1 MAESPSSMA
10 PFQHVLTTEADIRK
24 ILGEPL
30 ERSIRKERNNIDEL
44 CRGFIAH
51 SPFLLM
57 ATSGSDGTCDVSP
70 KGDAAGFVKV
80 LDEKRLLIPERN
92 GNKRLDGI
100 KNLLVN
106 PHIGLIFVIP
116 GCEYT
121 LRINGR
127 ACVTHDPELLAAT
140 AAHGVTPK
148 LAIGVETEQAFFHCV
163 KAFRRAQLWTHE
175 QWPSLDD
182 LPSYAC
188 TVFNQIK
195 PGDATLEDYERAIDE
210 SNAKLYA

>member
-1 MAESPSSMA
+1 MTAMA
-10 PFQHVLTTEADIRK
+10 PFQHVLMSEADIRE
-24 ILGEPL
+24 LVGEPL
-30 ERSIRKERNNIDEL
+30 ERSIRKERNDIDEL
-44 CRGFIAH
+44 CRAFITR

-57 ATSGSDGTCDVSP
+57 ATAGSDGACDVSP
-70 KGDAAGFVKV
+70 KGDVAGFVKV
-80 LDEKRLLIPERN
+80 LDEKRLIIPERN

-116 GCEYT
+116 GCDYT

-127 ACVTHDPELLAAT
+127 ACVTRDPELLAVT
-140 AAHGVTPK
+140 SAHGVTPK

-163 KAFRRAQLWTHE
+163 KAFRRARLWAPE
-175 QWPSLDD
+175 QWPCLDD

-188 TVFNQIK
+188 TVFNQIR
-195 PGDATLEDYERAIDE
+195 PENSTLEDYERDIDE
-210 SNAKLYA
+210 SNAKLYV

>member
-1 MAESPSSMA
+1 MAVMM
-10 PFQHVLTTEADIRK
+10 PFQHVLTTEADIRE
-24 ILGEPL
+24 IVGEPL
-30 ERSIRKERNNIDEL
+30 ERSIRKERDNIDEL
-44 CRGFIAH
+44 CRGFI
-51 SPFLLM
+51 SQSSFLLM

-80 LDEKRLLIPERN
+80 LDEKRLIIPERN

-127 ACVTHDPELLAAT
+127 ACVTRDPELLAAT
-140 AAHGVTPK
+140 VSHGVTPK
-148 LAIGVETEQAFFHCV
+148 LAIGVEVDQAFFHCV
-163 KAFRRAQLWTHE
+163 KAFRRARLWTHE
-175 QWPSLDD
+175 QWPSLED

-188 TVFNQIK
+188 TIFNQIR
-195 PGDATLEDYERAIDE
+195 PENATLEEYERVIDE
-210 SNAKLYA
+210 SSAKLYT

>member
-1 MAESPSSMA
+1 MTGMA
-10 PFQHVLTTEADIRK
+10 PFQHVLMSEADIRE
-24 ILGEPL
+24 LVGEPL
-30 ERSIRKERNNIDEL
+30 ERSIRKERNDIDEL
-44 CRGFIAH
+44 CRAFITR

-57 ATSGSDGTCDVSP
+57 ATAGSDGTCDVSP

-80 LDEKRLLIPERN
+80 LDEKRLIIPERN

-116 GCEYT
+116 GCDYT

-127 ACVTHDPELLAAT
+127 AWVTRDPELLSTMAV
-140 AAHGVTPK
+140 HGVTPK

-163 KAFRRAQLWTHE
+163 KSFRRARLWAHD
-175 QWPSLDD
+175 QWPSLED

-188 TVFNQIK
+188 TVFNQIR
-195 PGDATLEDYERAIDE
+195 PENATLEDYERAIAE
-210 SNAKLYA
+210 SNAKLYV

>member
-1 MAESPSSMA
+1 MTT
-10 PFQHVLTTEADIRK
+10 FQHVLTTEAGIRE
-24 ILGEPL
+24 IVGEPL
-30 ERSIRKERNNIDEL
+30 ERSIRKERNTIDEL
-44 CRGFIAH
+44 CRGFITR

-57 ATSGSDGTCDVSP
+57 ATSGADGTCDVSP

-80 LDEKRLLIPERN
+80 LDEKRLIIPERN

-106 PHIGLIFVIP
+106 PHIGLIFIIP
-116 GCEYT
+116 GCDYT

-127 ACVTHDPELLAAT
+127 ACITIDPELLAAT
-140 AAHGVTPK
+140 ASHGVTPK

-163 KAFRRAQLWTHE
+163 KAFRRAELWAQE
-175 QWPSLDD
+175 QWPSLGD

-188 TVFNQIK
+188 TLFKQIR
-195 PGDATLEDYERAIDE
+195 PANLTLEDYERAIDE
-210 SNAKLYA
+210 SNARLYA

>member
-1 MAESPSSMA
+1 MYSRLKPKFEKSSA
-10 PFQHVLTTEADIRK
+10 NRLNVQSGKNGIT
-24 ILGEPL
+24 
-30 ERSIRKERNNIDEL
+30 IDEL
-44 CRGFIAH
+44 CREFIAR

-80 LDEKRLLIPERN
+80 LDEKRLIIPERN

-116 GCEYT
+116 GCDYT

-127 ACVTHDPELLAAT
+127 ACVTRDPELLAAT
-140 AAHGVTPK
+140 AAHNVTPK

-163 KAFRRAQLWTHE
+163 KAFRRAQLWAHE
-175 QWPSLDD
+175 QWPSLED

-188 TVFNQIK
+188 TLFNQIR
-195 PGDATLEDYERAIDE
+195 PGNATLEDYERAIEE

>member
-1 MAESPSSMA
+1 MASMT
-10 PFQHVLTTEADIRK
+10 PFQHLLTTEADIRELVGK
-24 ILGEPL
+24 PF
-30 ERSIRKERNNIDEL
+30 ERSIRKERNSIDEL
-44 CRGFIAH
+44 CRGFIAR

-57 ATSGSDGTCDVSP
+57 ATSGSNGTCDVSP

-80 LDEKRLLIPERN
+80 LDEKRFVIPERN
-92 GNKRLDGI
+92 GNNRLDGI
-100 KNLLVN
+100 SNILAN
-106 PHIGLIFVIP
+106 PNVGLIFIIP
-116 GCEYT
+116 GCDYT

-127 ACVTHDPELLAAT
+127 ACVTRDPELLAAT

-148 LAIGVETEQAFFHCV
+148 FAIGVETEQAFFHCV
-163 KAFRRAQLWTHE
+163 KSFRRARLWMHA

-188 TVFNQIK
+188 TVFNQIQ
-195 PGDATLEDYERAIDE
+195 PDNATLEDYERTINE

>member
-1 MAESPSSMA
+1 MRRMAAMA
-10 PFQHVLTTEADIRK
+10 PFQHVLTTPADIRE
-24 ILGEPL
+24 IVGEPL
-30 ERSIRKERNNIDEL
+30 ERSLLKERNNIDEF
-44 CRGFIAH
+44 CRGFIMH

-70 KGDAAGFVKV
+70 KGDAAGVVKV
-80 LDEKRLLIPERN
+80 LDEKRLIIPERN

-100 KNLLVN
+100 MNLLVN
-106 PHIGLIFVIP
+106 PRIGLIFIIP
-116 GCEYT
+116 GCDYT

-127 ACVTHDPELLAAT
+127 AYVTRDPELLAAME
-140 AAHGVTPK
+140 AHGVTPR

-163 KAFRRAQLWTHE
+163 KAFRRARLWTHE

-188 TVFNQIK
+188 TLFNQIR
-195 PGDATLEDYERAIDE
+195 PGNATLEDYECAVAE
-210 SNAKLYA
+210 SSAKLYA